1 MSIRTTDTRRKIEL
15 GGLVIKAAL
24 EHESKA
30 VIFGALMLASKAL
43 NGTNAESIRARFSAA
58 GDAAFGEPSHAE

>member
-24 EHESKA
+24 ENESKA
-30 VIFGALMLASKAL
+30 VIFGALVLAGKAL
-43 NGTNAESIRARFSAA
+43 NSNDAEAIRARFSAA
-58 GDAAFGEPSHAE
+58 GDAAFGEPRHVE